1 MPVKI
6 EKIVIHRDV
15 DTDPDLSWLGKYA
28 NQPAGP
34 FTIDRQERGDMGRN
48 EFRYFNCGDNY
59 KGSPAK
65 EMEEYCEQDYKRAEA
80 YNRGDWYMVGIWAE
94 AHILIQVGKENHA
107 TCERIRSGGLWGI
120 ESDSDECGCK
130 GYHEQ
135 IAEEQQVKLPPLED
149 DLSLHE
155 TGFDSL
161 AFAILVARLEDDL
174 GIDPFTISED
184 AAFPLTVGDFVRAY
198 ENVPA

>member
-1 MPVKI
+1 MRASPAAPSGSEPTILSRVEHFPANIAFTTEGKRWPNGSAGSHLRCMI
-6 EKIVIHRDV
+6 DSRNLLEK
-15 DTDPDLSWLGKYA
+15 A
-28 NQPAGP
+28 NQSMSVRLKIISA
-34 FTIDRQERGDMGRN
+34 M
-48 EFRYFNCGDNY
+48 
-59 KGSPAK
+59 K
-65 EMEEYCEQDYKRAEA
+65 
-80 YNRGDWYMVGIWAE
+80 
-94 AHILIQVGKENHA
+94 
-107 TCERIRSGGLWGI
+107 
-120 ESDSDECGCK
+120 
-130 GYHEQ
+130 Q
-135 IAEEQQVKLPPLED
+135 IAAEQQVTVPPLND